1 MGVKASSLIL
11 IDMLKGMCGGGMDV
25 PLTENDIFNENGE
38 IVDDKF
44 DEYLMQQ
51 DDEDEAKKKVFI
63 ALASMVGST
72 VLNYYCSFVHSA
84 RRTKVGIHAIAEA
97 WLALSK
103 LFLEFI
109 CVCCLQKIFTHVC
122 CFRILFMA
130 AYVLK
135 DKFKGKLQSSP
146 HLSLKI

>member
-11 IDMLKGMCGGGMDV
+11 IVDMLKGMCGGMDV

-51 DDEDEAKKKVFI
+51 DDEDEAKKRVCI

-72 VLNYYCSFVHSA
+72 VLQIRDMPNPYFDTYN
-84 RRTKVGIHAIAEA
+84 
-97 WLALSK
+97 
-103 LFLEFI
+103 
-109 CVCCLQKIFTHVC
+109 
-122 CFRILFMA
+122 
-130 AYVLK
+130 
-135 DKFKGKLQSSP
+135 GKYSGGYPSGNF
-146 HLSLKI
+146 